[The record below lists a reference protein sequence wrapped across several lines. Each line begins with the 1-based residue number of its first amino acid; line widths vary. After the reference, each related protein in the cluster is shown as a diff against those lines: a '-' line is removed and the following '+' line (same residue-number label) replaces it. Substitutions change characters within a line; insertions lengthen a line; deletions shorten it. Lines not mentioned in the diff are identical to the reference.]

1 MKFLALPL
9 IVLLAASAD
18 DKPKRPKLTVKANP
32 SMGISPA
39 RIVASAD
46 VDGGPDDFEEFY
58 CAAVEWDWGDDTK
71 STNTVDC
78 DPYEAGKSTIKR
90 RFTADHVYRTSGEYR
105 IQFRLKKKNKS
116 VGSAS
121 TSVRIRPGIGDIGG
135 EGCPEPTAAAL
146 RSSARVQSAD
156 ANGCRTSHSAGTR

>member
-9 IVLLAASAD
+9 MLALALPLE
-18 DKPKRPKLTVKANP
+18 DKPKRPKLSVKASP

-46 VDGGPDDFEEFY
+46 VSGGPDDFEEYY

-71 STNTVDC
+71 STNSVDC
-78 DPYEAGKSTIKR
+78 DPYEPGKSTIKR
-90 RFTADHVYRTSGEYR
+90 RFTADHIYRTSGEYR

-116 VGSAS
+116 VASAS
-121 TSVRIRPGIGDIGG
+121 TSVRIRPGVGDIGG
-135 EGCPEPTAAAL
+135 DPW
-146 RSSARVQSAD
+146 R
-156 ANGCRTSHSAGTR
+156 